1 MALSIGDNFK
11 YQGRKPNF
19 ERDSFAT
26 LADMKA
32 FPETSVD
39 DGHVSYC
46 AEDGK
51 HYEFKSSNAVD
62 ETTGKWRAFAE
73 KPDTS
78 NFATKTDLA
87 SKVSGAGVTR
97 IQAVAELPEAQEDG
111 VLYIVTGEGG
121 A

>member
-1 MALSIGDNFK
+1 MALSIGDNFR
-11 YQGRKPNF
+11 YQGKRPNF

-26 LADMKA
+26 FAEMKA

-46 AEDGK
+46 AEDGN
-51 HYEFKSSNAVD
+51 HYEFKSSNPVD
-62 ETTGKWRAFAE
+62 GTTGKWRKFAE

-87 SKVSGAGVTR
+87 SKVSGSGVTSVR
-97 IQAVAELPEAQEDG
+97 VVESLPESQTEG
-111 VLYIVTGEGG
+111 VLYIVTGKGG